1 MKFSPNIKIPDS
13 LKRVLKRESTPT
25 PLQEPRRPIKRNPK
39 DNIPLNFRERS
50 NARISLLASIVVL
63 AILVLFFNQLDY
75 RLIRKPAI
83 DAQKKAAA
91 IKEKQEAAATTGE
104 ITTASVIAVGDNL
117 YHQSLIDAGASS
129 DGNWNYDKIYTHIQ
143 DAIKDADIKMIDQET
158 VFTTDHDSVSS
169 YPSFATPTEVG
180 DAIIKA
186 GFNVVESA
194 NNHIDD
200 FGEGFLT
207 DTLNFWKTTYPDVT
221 LLGIHDSQEDADTVK
236 IREVNGIKIAFL
248 DYTYGTNVGGIEGKD
263 YMIDMIRK
271 DKITTMIQKA
281 KQQADCIIF
290 VAHWG
295 TEDETMP
302 NEYEKQWAAYL
313 MEQGVN
319 VIIGGHPHVLQPYG
333 RLTDDKGNET
343 VVFYS
348 LGNFVSTQQKLEEL
362 LGGMAKFT
370 IQKTVKD
377 GKTSIEILTP
387 TVEPLVMHYNS
398 DAGEF
403 GPYMLSDYTEELASQ
418 NGVQKYIGSG
428 VFTLDNL
435 KKKFNEIMS
444 MNVTPST
451 GTNLLDVTIDTDL
464 NMIDA
469 SGNIVEDTDS
479 ITAEKYYADKG
490 IDINS
495 ENFNSADNNSGSTD
509 SSSDDTSDDGSDS
522 YDDSS
527 YDDSYDDSSYDSSD
541 DSSDDGS
548 YDDGSYDDSNY
559 DDGSYDDSSYDDGSS
574 DGSSYDDYVDEGYD
588 TDEEG
593 GDWNY

>member
-143 DAIKDADIKMIDQET
+143 DAIKDADIKMIDQ
-158 VFTTDHDSVSS
+158 DSVSS

-180 DAIIKA
+180 DAIVKA

-207 DTLNFWKTTYPDVT
+207 DTLNFWKTNYPDVT

-333 RLTDDKGNET
+333 RLTDDNGNEA

-527 YDDSYDDSSYDSSD
+527 YDD
-541 DSSDDGS
+541 GS
-548 YDDGSYDDSNY
+548 YDDT
-559 DDGSYDDSSYDDGSS
+559 SYDDSSYDD
-574 DGSSYDDYVDEGYD
+574 SYYD
-588 TDEEG
+588 SEE
-593 GDWNY
+593 

>member
-1 MKFSPNIKIPDS
+1 MKFPPNFNNPF
-13 LKRVLKRESTPT
+13 KRENLPER
-25 PLQEPRRPIKRNPK
+25 LQNFREARENRKAVKRNFK
-39 DNIPLNFRERS
+39 ENIPLNFRERS
-50 NARISLLASIVVL
+50 NARTSLLASVAVL
-63 AILVLFFNQLDY
+63 AILVILFNQLDY

-83 DAQKKAAA
+83 DAQKKAATA
-91 IKEKQEAAATTGE
+91 KEKQETEAATGDV
-104 ITTASVIAVGDNL
+104 TTASVIAVGDNL
-117 YHQSLIDAGASS
+117 YHQSLIDAGVSE
-129 DGNWNYDKIYTHIQ
+129 DETWNYDKIYTHIT
-143 DAIKDADIKMIDQET
+143 DAIKDADIRMIDQET
-158 VFTTDHDSVSS
+158 VFTTDHDNVSS

-207 DTLNFWKTTYPDVT
+207 DTLNFWKTNYPDVT
-221 LLGIHDSQEDADTVK
+221 LIGIHDSQEDADTVK
-236 IREVNGIKIAFL
+236 IREVNGIRIAFL

-377 GKTSIEILTP
+377 GKTSVKILTP

-398 DAGEF
+398 DSGEF

-418 NGVQKYIGSG
+418 NGVQKYIGDG

-451 GTNLLDVTIDTDL
+451 GTNLLDVTINTDL
-464 NMIDA
+464 NMIDS
-469 SGNIVEDTDS
+469 SGNVVEDTAS
-479 ITAEKYYADKG
+479 ITAEQYYADKG
-490 IDINS
+490 IDITS
-495 ENFNSADNNSGSTD
+495 ESFNTADNSSGSAEG
-509 SSSDDTSDDGSDS
+509 SSD
-522 YDDSS
+522 
-527 YDDSYDDSSYDSSD
+527 DSSD
-541 DSSDDGS
+541 DGSDDGS
-548 YDDGSYDDSNY
+548 YDDGSYDD
-559 DDGSYDDSSYDDGSS
+559 GSYDDSYYDDS
-574 DGSSYDDYVDEGYD
+574 
-588 TDEEG
+588 EE
-593 GDWNY
+593 

>member
-1 MKFSPNIKIPDS
+1 MKFPPNFNNPF
-13 LKRVLKRESTPT
+13 KRENLPDR
-25 PLQEPRRPIKRNPK
+25 LQNFRESRENRKAVKRNFK
-39 DNIPLNFRERS
+39 ENIPLNFRERS
-50 NARISLLASIVVL
+50 NARTSLLASVIVL
-63 AILVLFFNQLDY
+63 AVLVILFNQLDY

-83 DAQKKAAA
+83 DAQKKATAA
-91 IKEKQEAAATTGE
+91 KEKQETEAATGDV
-104 ITTASVIAVGDNL
+104 TTASVIAVGDNL
-117 YHQSLIDAGASS
+117 YHQSLIDAGVSE
-129 DGNWNYDKIYTHIQ
+129 DGTWNYDKIYTHIT
-143 DAIKDADIKMIDQET
+143 DAIKDADIRMIDQET
-158 VFTTDHDSVSS
+158 VFTTDHDNVSS

-207 DTLNFWKTTYPDVT
+207 DTLNFWKTNYPDVT

-236 IREVNGIKIAFL
+236 IREVNGIRIAFL

-377 GKTSIEILTP
+377 GKTSVKILTP

-398 DAGEF
+398 DSGEF

-418 NGVQKYIGSG
+418 NGVQKYIGDG

-451 GTNLLDVTIDTDL
+451 GTNLLDVTINTDL
-464 NMIDA
+464 NMIDS
-469 SGNIVEDTDS
+469 SGNVVEDTAS
-479 ITAEKYYADKG
+479 ITAEQYYADKG
-490 IDINS
+490 IDTTS
-495 ENFNSADNNSGSTD
+495 ESFNTAD
-509 SSSDDTSDDGSDS
+509 SSSGSAEGSSDDSSDDGSDDGS

-527 YDDSYDDSSYDSSD
+527 DDGSYY
-541 DSSDDGS
+541 DDGS
-548 YDDGSYDDSNY
+548 YDDGSYDDSY
-559 DDGSYDDSSYDDGSS
+559 YDDS
-574 DGSSYDDYVDEGYD
+574 
-588 TDEEG
+588 EE
-593 GDWNY
+593 

>member
-1 MKFSPNIKIPDS
+1 MKFPRNIQIPDS
-13 LKRVLKRESTPT
+13 IKRVFKRESVSD
-25 PLQEPRRPIKRNPK
+25 PLHEPRRPIRRNPK

-75 RLIRKPAI
+75 RLILKPAI

-91 IKEKQEAAATTGE
+91 AKEKQEAAAATTE
-104 ITTASVIAVGDNL
+104 TTTASVIAVGDNL
-117 YHQSLIDAGASS
+117 YHQSLIDAGVS
-129 DGNWNYDKIYTHIQ
+129 DDGTWNYDKIYTHIQ

-180 DAIIKA
+180 DAIVKA

-207 DTLNFWKTTYPDVT
+207 DTLNFWKNNYPDVT
-221 LLGIHDSQEDADTVK
+221 LLGIHETQEDADTVK

-281 KQQADCIIF
+281 KKEADCIIF

-370 IQKTVKD
+370 IQKTVQN

-398 DAGEF
+398 DSGEF
-403 GPYMLSDYTEELASQ
+403 GPYMLSDYTDELASQ
-418 NGVQKYIGSG
+418 NGVQKYIGSD

-451 GTNLLDVTIDTDL
+451 GTNLLDVTINTDL
-464 NMIDA
+464 NMVDS

-479 ITAEKYYADKG
+479 VTAEQYYADKG

-495 ENFNSADNNSGSTD
+495 ESFNSADNSSG
-509 SSSDDTSDDGSDS
+509 SSDDTSDDTLDDES
-522 YDDSS
+522 YDDNS
-527 YDDSYDDSSYDSSD
+527 YDDSYDDSSYD
-541 DSSDDGS
+541 DS
-548 YDDGSYDDSNY
+548 
-559 DDGSYDDSSYDDGSS
+559 
-574 DGSSYDDYVDEGYD
+574 
-588 TDEEG
+588 EE
-593 GDWNY
+593 

>member
-1 MKFSPNIKIPDS
+1 MKFPLNFNNPFKKENLPEG
-13 LKRVLKRESTPT
+13 LQNFREERENRKTV
-25 PLQEPRRPIKRNPK
+25 KRNFK
-39 DNIPLNFRERS
+39 ENIPLNFRERS
-50 NARISLLASIVVL
+50 NARASLLASVIVL
-63 AILVLFFNQLDY
+63 AVLVILFNQLDY
-75 RLIRKPAI
+75 RMIRKPAI
-83 DAQKKAAA
+83 DAQKKAATA
-91 IKEKQEAAATTGE
+91 KEKPETTATTSDV
-104 ITTASVIAVGDNL
+104 TTASVIAVGDNL
-117 YHQSLIDAGASS
+117 YHQSLIDAGASE
-129 DGNWNYDKIYTHIQ
+129 DGNWNYDKIYTHIT
-143 DAIKDADIKMIDQET
+143 DAIKDADIRMIDQET

-180 DAIIKA
+180 DAIVKA

-207 DTLNFWKTTYPDVT
+207 DTLNFWKTKYPDVT

-271 DKITTMIQKA
+271 EKITTMIQKA

-333 RLTDDKGNET
+333 RISDGKGNET

-370 IQKTVKD
+370 IQKTVEN
-377 GKTSIEILTP
+377 GKTSIQILTP

-418 NGVQKYIGSG
+418 NGVQKYIGDG

-464 NMIDA
+464 NMVDS

-479 ITAEKYYADKG
+479 ITAEQYYADKG
-490 IDINS
+490 IDVNS
-495 ENFNSADNNSGSTD
+495 EDFNSADSNSGNTD
-509 SSSDDTSDDGSDS
+509 DSSDDSSDDGSDDGS

-527 YDDSYDDSSYDSSD
+527 YDDSSY
-541 DSSDDGS
+541 DDGS

-559 DDGSYDDSSYDDGSS
+559 DDTGDYGS
-574 DGSSYDDYVDEGYD
+574 
-588 TDEEG
+588 EE
-593 GDWNY
+593 

>member
-1 MKFSPNIKIPDS
+1 MKFPLNFNNSFKKEN
-13 LKRVLKRESTPT
+13 LTEGLQNFREERENRKTV
-25 PLQEPRRPIKRNPK
+25 KRNFK
-39 DNIPLNFRERS
+39 ENIPLNFRERS
-50 NARISLLASIVVL
+50 NARASLLASVIVL
-63 AILVLFFNQLDY
+63 AVLVILFNQLDY
-75 RLIRKPAI
+75 RMIRKPAI
-83 DAQKKAAA
+83 DAQKKSAAA
-91 IKEKQEAAATTGE
+91 KEKPETTATTSDV
-104 ITTASVIAVGDNL
+104 TTASVIAVGDNL
-117 YHQSLIDAGASS
+117 YHQSLIDAGASE
-129 DGNWNYDKIYTHIQ
+129 DGNWNYDKIYTHIT
-143 DAIKDADIKMIDQET
+143 DAIKDADIRMIDQET

-180 DAIIKA
+180 DAIVKA

-207 DTLNFWKTTYPDVT
+207 DTLNFWKTKYPDVT

-271 DKITTMIQKA
+271 EKITTMIQKA

-319 VIIGGHPHVLQPYG
+319 VIIGGYPHVLQPYG
-333 RLTDDKGNET
+333 RISDGKGNET

-370 IQKTVKD
+370 IQKTVEN
-377 GKTSIEILTP
+377 GKTSIQILTP

-418 NGVQKYIGSG
+418 NGVQKYIGDG

-464 NMIDA
+464 NMVDS

-479 ITAEKYYADKG
+479 ITAEQYYADKG
-490 IDINS
+490 IDVNS
-495 ENFNSADNNSGSTD
+495 EDFNSADSNSGNTD
-509 SSSDDTSDDGSDS
+509 DSSDDSSDDGSDDGS

-527 YDDSYDDSSYDSSD
+527 YDDSSY
-541 DSSDDGS
+541 DDGS
-548 YDDGSYDDSNY
+548 YDDGSYDDS
-559 DDGSYDDSSYDDGSS
+559 SYDDTGDYGS
-574 DGSSYDDYVDEGYD
+574 
-588 TDEEG
+588 EE
-593 GDWNY
+593 

>member
-1 MKFSPNIKIPDS
+1 MKFPLNFNNSFKKEN
-13 LKRVLKRESTPT
+13 LTEGLQNFREERENRKTV
-25 PLQEPRRPIKRNPK
+25 KRNFK
-39 DNIPLNFRERS
+39 ENIPLNFRERS
-50 NARISLLASIVVL
+50 NARASLLASVIVL
-63 AILVLFFNQLDY
+63 AVLVILFNQLDY

-83 DAQKKAAA
+83 DAQKKTAAA
-91 IKEKQEAAATTGE
+91 KEKPETTATTNNV
-104 ITTASVIAVGDNL
+104 TTASVIAVGDNL
-117 YHQSLIDAGASS
+117 YHQSLIDAGASE
-129 DGNWNYDKIYTHIQ
+129 DGNWNYDKIYTHIT
-143 DAIKDADIKMIDQET
+143 DAIKDADIRMIDQET

-180 DAIIKA
+180 DAIVKA

-207 DTLNFWKTTYPDVT
+207 DTLNFWKTKYPDVT
-221 LLGIHDSQEDADTVK
+221 LLGIHDSQEDADAVK

-248 DYTYGTNVGGIEGKD
+248 NYTYGTNVGGIEGKD

-271 DKITTMIQKA
+271 EKITTMIQKA

-333 RLTDDKGNET
+333 RISDGKGNET

-370 IQKTVKD
+370 IQKTVEN
-377 GKTSIEILTP
+377 GKTSIQILTP

-418 NGVQKYIGSG
+418 NGVQKYIGDG

-464 NMIDA
+464 NMVDS

-479 ITAEKYYADKG
+479 ITAEQYYADKG
-490 IDINS
+490 IDVNS
-495 ENFNSADNNSGSTD
+495 EDFNSADSNSGNTD
-509 SSSDDTSDDGSDS
+509 DSSDDSSDDGSDDGS

-527 YDDSYDDSSYDSSD
+527 YDDSSY
-541 DSSDDGS
+541 DDGS
-548 YDDGSYDDSNY
+548 YDDGSYDDS
-559 DDGSYDDSSYDDGSS
+559 SYDDTGDYDS
-574 DGSSYDDYVDEGYD
+574 
-588 TDEEG
+588 EE
-593 GDWNY
+593 

>member
-1 MKFSPNIKIPDS
+1 MKFPLNFNNPFKKEN
-13 LKRVLKRESTPT
+13 LTEGLQNFREERENRKTV
-25 PLQEPRRPIKRNPK
+25 KRNFK
-39 DNIPLNFRERS
+39 ENIPLNFRERS
-50 NARISLLASIVVL
+50 NARASLLASVIVL
-63 AILVLFFNQLDY
+63 AVLVILFNQLDY
-75 RLIRKPAI
+75 RMIRKPAI
-83 DAQKKAAA
+83 DAQKKTAAA
-91 IKEKQEAAATTGE
+91 KEKPETTATTSDV
-104 ITTASVIAVGDNL
+104 TTASVIAVGDNL
-117 YHQSLIDAGASS
+117 YHQSLIDAGASE
-129 DGNWNYDKIYTHIQ
+129 DGNWNYDKIYTHIT
-143 DAIKDADIKMIDQET
+143 DAIKDADIRMIDQET

-180 DAIIKA
+180 DAIVKA

-207 DTLNFWKTTYPDVT
+207 DTLNFWKAKYPDVT

-271 DKITTMIQKA
+271 EKITTMIQKA

-333 RLTDDKGNET
+333 RISDGKGNET

-370 IQKTVKD
+370 IQKTVEN
-377 GKTSIEILTP
+377 GKTSIQILTP

-418 NGVQKYIGSG
+418 NGVQKYIGDG

-464 NMIDA
+464 NMVDS

-479 ITAEKYYADKG
+479 ITAEQYYADKG
-490 IDINS
+490 IDVNS
-495 ENFNSADNNSGSTD
+495 EDFNSADSNSGNTD
-509 SSSDDTSDDGSDS
+509 
-522 YDDSS
+522 
-527 YDDSYDDSSYDSSD
+527 DSSD

-548 YDDGSYDDSNY
+548 
-559 DDGSYDDSSYDDGSS
+559 DDGSYDDSSYDDGSYD
-574 DGSSYDDYVDEGYD
+574 DGSYDDNSYD
-588 TDEEG
+588 DTGDYGSEE
-593 GDWNY
+593 

>member
-1 MKFSPNIKIPDS
+1 MKFPPNFNNPF
-13 LKRVLKRESTPT
+13 KRENLPER
-25 PLQEPRRPIKRNPK
+25 LQNFREARENRKAVKRNFK
-39 DNIPLNFRERS
+39 ENIPLNFRERS
-50 NARISLLASIVVL
+50 NARTSLLASVAVL
-63 AILVLFFNQLDY
+63 AILVILFNQLDY

-83 DAQKKAAA
+83 DAQKKAVTA
-91 IKEKQEAAATTGE
+91 KEKQETEAATGDV
-104 ITTASVIAVGDNL
+104 TTASVIAVGDNL
-117 YHQSLIDAGASS
+117 YHQSLIDAGVSE
-129 DGNWNYDKIYTHIQ
+129 DGTWNYDKIYTHIT
-143 DAIKDADIKMIDQET
+143 DAIKDADIRMIDQET
-158 VFTTDHDSVSS
+158 VFTTDHDNVSS

-200 FGEGFLT
+200 FGEEFLT
-207 DTLNFWKTTYPDVT
+207 DTLNFWKTNYPDVT
-221 LLGIHDSQEDADTVK
+221 LIGIHDSQEDADTVK

-370 IQKTVKD
+370 IQKTAKD
-377 GKTSIEILTP
+377 GKTSVKILTP

-398 DAGEF
+398 DSGEF

-418 NGVQKYIGSG
+418 NGVQKYIGDG

-451 GTNLLDVTIDTDL
+451 GTNLLDVTINTDL
-464 NMIDA
+464 NMIDS
-469 SGNIVEDTDS
+469 SGNVVEDTAS
-479 ITAEKYYADKG
+479 ITAEQYYADKG
-490 IDINS
+490 IDITS
-495 ENFNSADNNSGSTD
+495 ESFNTADNSSGSAE
-509 SSSDDTSDDGSDS
+509 G
-522 YDDSS
+522 
-527 YDDSYDDSSYDSSD
+527 SSD

-548 YDDGSYDDSNY
+548 
-559 DDGSYDDSSYDDGSS
+559 DDGSYDDSSYDDGS
-574 DGSSYDDYVDEGYD
+574 YDDSYYD
-588 TDEEG
+588 DSEE
-593 GDWNY
+593 

>member
-1 MKFSPNIKIPDS
+1 MKFPLNFNNPFKKENLPEG
-13 LKRVLKRESTPT
+13 LQNFREERENRKTV
-25 PLQEPRRPIKRNPK
+25 KRNFK
-39 DNIPLNFRERS
+39 ENIPLNFRERS
-50 NARISLLASIVVL
+50 NARASLLASVIVL
-63 AILVLFFNQLDY
+63 AVLVILFNQLDY

-91 IKEKQEAAATTGE
+91 AKEKPETTATTNNV
-104 ITTASVIAVGDNL
+104 TTASVIAVGDNL
-117 YHQSLIDAGASS
+117 YHQSLIDAGASE
-129 DGNWNYDKIYTHIQ
+129 DGNWNYDKIYTHIT
-143 DAIKDADIKMIDQET
+143 DAIKDADIRMIDQET

-180 DAIIKA
+180 DAIVKA

-207 DTLNFWKTTYPDVT
+207 DTLNFWKTKYPDVT

-271 DKITTMIQKA
+271 EKITTMIQKA

-333 RLTDDKGNET
+333 RISDGKGNET

-370 IQKTVKD
+370 IQKTVEN
-377 GKTSIEILTP
+377 GKTSIQILTP

-418 NGVQKYIGSG
+418 NGVQKYIGDG

-464 NMIDA
+464 NMVDS

-479 ITAEKYYADKG
+479 ITAEQYYADKG
-490 IDINS
+490 IDVNS
-495 ENFNSADNNSGSTD
+495 EDFNSADSNSGNTD
-509 SSSDDTSDDGSDS
+509 DSSDDSSDDGSDDGS

-527 YDDSYDDSSYDSSD
+527 YDDSSY
-541 DSSDDGS
+541 DDGS
-548 YDDGSYDDSNY
+548 YDDGSYDDS
-559 DDGSYDDSSYDDGSS
+559 SYDDTGDYGS
-574 DGSSYDDYVDEGYD
+574 
-588 TDEEG
+588 EE
-593 GDWNY
+593 

>member
-1 MKFSPNIKIPDS
+1 MKFPPNFNNPF
-13 LKRVLKRESTPT
+13 KRENLPER
-25 PLQEPRRPIKRNPK
+25 LQNFREARENRKAVKRNFK
-39 DNIPLNFRERS
+39 ENIPLNFRERS
-50 NARISLLASIVVL
+50 NARTSLLASVAVL
-63 AILVLFFNQLDY
+63 AILVILFNQLDY

-83 DAQKKAAA
+83 DAQKKAVTA
-91 IKEKQEAAATTGE
+91 KEKQETEAATGDV
-104 ITTASVIAVGDNL
+104 TTASVIAVGDNL
-117 YHQSLIDAGASS
+117 YHQSLIDAGVSE
-129 DGNWNYDKIYTHIQ
+129 DGTWNYDKIYTHIT
-143 DAIKDADIKMIDQET
+143 DAIKDADIRMIDQET
-158 VFTTDHDSVSS
+158 VFTTDHDNVSS

-207 DTLNFWKTTYPDVT
+207 DTLNFWKTNYPDVT
-221 LLGIHDSQEDADTVK
+221 LIGIHDSQEDADTVK

-370 IQKTVKD
+370 IQKTAKD
-377 GKTSIEILTP
+377 GKTSVKILTP

-398 DAGEF
+398 DSGEF

-418 NGVQKYIGSG
+418 NGVQKYIGDG
-428 VFTLDNL
+428 IFTLDNL

-451 GTNLLDVTIDTDL
+451 GTNLLDVTINTDL
-464 NMIDA
+464 NMIDS
-469 SGNIVEDTDS
+469 SGNVVEDTAS
-479 ITAEKYYADKG
+479 ITAEQYYADKG
-490 IDINS
+490 IDITS
-495 ENFNSADNNSGSTD
+495 ESFNTADNSSGSAE
-509 SSSDDTSDDGSDS
+509 G
-522 YDDSS
+522 
-527 YDDSYDDSSYDSSD
+527 SSD

-548 YDDGSYDDSNY
+548 
-559 DDGSYDDSSYDDGSS
+559 DDGSYDDSSYDDGS
-574 DGSSYDDYVDEGYD
+574 YDDSYYD
-588 TDEEG
+588 DSEE
-593 GDWNY
+593 

>member
-1 MKFSPNIKIPDS
+1 MKFPLNFNNPFKKEN
-13 LKRVLKRESTPT
+13 LTEGLQNFREERENRKTV
-25 PLQEPRRPIKRNPK
+25 KRNFK
-39 DNIPLNFRERS
+39 ENIPLNFRERS
-50 NARISLLASIVVL
+50 NARASLLASVIVL
-63 AILVLFFNQLDY
+63 AVLVILFNQLDY
-75 RLIRKPAI
+75 RMIRKPAI
-83 DAQKKAAA
+83 DAQKKSAAA
-91 IKEKQEAAATTGE
+91 KEKPETTATTSDV
-104 ITTASVIAVGDNL
+104 TTASVIAVGDNL
-117 YHQSLIDAGASS
+117 YHQSLIDAGASE
-129 DGNWNYDKIYTHIQ
+129 DGNWNYDKIYTHIT
-143 DAIKDADIKMIDQET
+143 DAIKDADIRMIDQET

-180 DAIIKA
+180 DAIVKA

-207 DTLNFWKTTYPDVT
+207 DTLNFWKTKYPDVT

-271 DKITTMIQKA
+271 EKITTMIQKA

-333 RLTDDKGNET
+333 RISDGKGNET

-370 IQKTVKD
+370 IQKTVEN
-377 GKTSIEILTP
+377 GKTSIQILTP

-418 NGVQKYIGSG
+418 NGVQKYIGDG

-464 NMIDA
+464 NMVDS

-479 ITAEKYYADKG
+479 ITAEQYYADKG
-490 IDINS
+490 IDVNS
-495 ENFNSADNNSGSTD
+495 EDFNSADSNSGNTD
-509 SSSDDTSDDGSDS
+509 DSSDDSSDDGSDDGS

-527 YDDSYDDSSYDSSD
+527 YDDSSY
-541 DSSDDGS
+541 DDGS

-559 DDGSYDDSSYDDGSS
+559 DDTGDYGS
-574 DGSSYDDYVDEGYD
+574 
-588 TDEEG
+588 EE
-593 GDWNY
+593 

>member
-1 MKFSPNIKIPDS
+1 MKFPLNFNNPFKKEN
-13 LKRVLKRESTPT
+13 LTEGLQNFREERENRKTV
-25 PLQEPRRPIKRNPK
+25 KRNFK
-39 DNIPLNFRERS
+39 ENIPLNFRERS
-50 NARISLLASIVVL
+50 NARASLLASVIVL
-63 AILVLFFNQLDY
+63 AVLVILFNQLDY
-75 RLIRKPAI
+75 RMIRKPAI

-91 IKEKQEAAATTGE
+91 AKEKPETTATTSDV
-104 ITTASVIAVGDNL
+104 TTASVIAVGDNL
-117 YHQSLIDAGASS
+117 YHQSLIDAGASE
-129 DGNWNYDKIYTHIQ
+129 DGNWNYDKIYTHIT
-143 DAIKDADIKMIDQET
+143 DAIKDADIRMIDQET

-169 YPSFATPTEVG
+169 YSSFATPTEVG
-180 DAIIKA
+180 DAIVKA

-207 DTLNFWKTTYPDVT
+207 DTLNFWKTKYPDVT

-271 DKITTMIQKA
+271 EKITTMIQKA

-333 RLTDDKGNET
+333 RISDGKGNET

-370 IQKTVKD
+370 IQKTVEN
-377 GKTSIEILTP
+377 GKTSIQILTP

-418 NGVQKYIGSG
+418 NGVQKYIGDG

-464 NMIDA
+464 NMVDS

-479 ITAEKYYADKG
+479 ITAEQYYADKG
-490 IDINS
+490 IDVNS
-495 ENFNSADNNSGSTD
+495 EDFNSADSNSGNTD
-509 SSSDDTSDDGSDS
+509 DSSDDSSDDGSDDGS

-527 YDDSYDDSSYDSSD
+527 YDDSSY
-541 DSSDDGS
+541 DDGS

-559 DDGSYDDSSYDDGSS
+559 DDTGDYDS
-574 DGSSYDDYVDEGYD
+574 
-588 TDEEG
+588 EE
-593 GDWNY
+593 

>member
-1 MKFSPNIKIPDS
+1 MKFPLNFNNPFKKEN
-13 LKRVLKRESTPT
+13 LTEGLQNFREERENRKTV
-25 PLQEPRRPIKRNPK
+25 KRNFK
-39 DNIPLNFRERS
+39 ENIPLNFRERS
-50 NARISLLASIVVL
+50 NARASLLASVIVL
-63 AILVLFFNQLDY
+63 AVLVILFNQLDY
-75 RLIRKPAI
+75 RMIRKPAI
-83 DAQKKAAA
+83 DAQKKTAAA
-91 IKEKQEAAATTGE
+91 KEKPETTATTSDV
-104 ITTASVIAVGDNL
+104 TTASVIAVGDNL
-117 YHQSLIDAGASS
+117 YHQSLIDAGASE
-129 DGNWNYDKIYTHIQ
+129 DGNWNYDKIYTHIT
-143 DAIKDADIKMIDQET
+143 DAIKDADIRMIDQET

-180 DAIIKA
+180 DAIVKA

-207 DTLNFWKTTYPDVT
+207 DTLNFWKTKYPDVT

-271 DKITTMIQKA
+271 EKITTMIQKA

-333 RLTDDKGNET
+333 RISDGKGNET

-370 IQKTVKD
+370 IQKTVEN
-377 GKTSIEILTP
+377 GKTSIQILTP

-418 NGVQKYIGSG
+418 NGVQKYIGDG

-464 NMIDA
+464 NMVDS

-479 ITAEKYYADKG
+479 ITAEQYYADKG
-490 IDINS
+490 IDVNS
-495 ENFNSADNNSGSTD
+495 EDFNSADSNSGNTD
-509 SSSDDTSDDGSDS
+509 GSSDDSSDDGSDDGS

-527 YDDSYDDSSYDSSD
+527 YDDSSY
-541 DSSDDGS
+541 DDGS
-548 YDDGSYDDSNY
+548 YDDGSYDDN
-559 DDGSYDDSSYDDGSS
+559 SYDDTGDYGS
-574 DGSSYDDYVDEGYD
+574 
-588 TDEEG
+588 EE
-593 GDWNY
+593 

>member
-1 MKFSPNIKIPDS
+1 MKFPPNFNNPF
-13 LKRVLKRESTPT
+13 KRENLPER
-25 PLQEPRRPIKRNPK
+25 LQNFREARENRKAVKRNFK
-39 DNIPLNFRERS
+39 ENIPLNFRERS
-50 NARISLLASIVVL
+50 NARTSLLASVAVL
-63 AILVLFFNQLDY
+63 AILVILFNQLDY

-83 DAQKKAAA
+83 DAQKKAVTA
-91 IKEKQEAAATTGE
+91 KEKQETEAATGDV
-104 ITTASVIAVGDNL
+104 TTASVIAVGDNL
-117 YHQSLIDAGASS
+117 YHQSLIDAGVSE
-129 DGNWNYDKIYTHIQ
+129 DGTWNYDKIYTHIT
-143 DAIKDADIKMIDQET
+143 DAIKDADIRMIDQET
-158 VFTTDHDSVSS
+158 VFTTDHDNVSS

-207 DTLNFWKTTYPDVT
+207 DTLNFWKTNYPDVT
-221 LLGIHDSQEDADTVK
+221 LIGIHDSQEDADTVK

-370 IQKTVKD
+370 IQKTAKD
-377 GKTSIEILTP
+377 GKTSVKILTP

-398 DAGEF
+398 DSGEF

-418 NGVQKYIGSG
+418 NGVQKYIGDA

-451 GTNLLDVTIDTDL
+451 GTNLLDVTINTDL
-464 NMIDA
+464 NMIDS
-469 SGNIVEDTDS
+469 SGNVVEDTAS
-479 ITAEKYYADKG
+479 ITAEQYYADKG
-490 IDINS
+490 IDITS
-495 ENFNSADNNSGSTD
+495 ESFNTADNSSGSAE
-509 SSSDDTSDDGSDS
+509 G
-522 YDDSS
+522 
-527 YDDSYDDSSYDSSD
+527 SSD

-548 YDDGSYDDSNY
+548 
-559 DDGSYDDSSYDDGSS
+559 DDGSYDDSSYDNG
-574 DGSSYDDYVDEGYD
+574 SYDDSYYD
-588 TDEEG
+588 DSEE
-593 GDWNY
+593 

>member
-1 MKFSPNIKIPDS
+1 MKFPLNFNNSFKKEN
-13 LKRVLKRESTPT
+13 LTEGLQNFREERENRKTV
-25 PLQEPRRPIKRNPK
+25 KRNFK
-39 DNIPLNFRERS
+39 ENIPLNFRERS
-50 NARISLLASIVVL
+50 NARASLLASVIVL
-63 AILVLFFNQLDY
+63 AVLVILFNQLDY

-83 DAQKKAAA
+83 DAQKKAATA
-91 IKEKQEAAATTGE
+91 KEKPETTATTSDV
-104 ITTASVIAVGDNL
+104 TTASVIAVGDNL
-117 YHQSLIDAGASS
+117 YHQILIDAGASE
-129 DGNWNYDKIYTHIQ
+129 DGNWNYDKIYTHIT
-143 DAIKDADIKMIDQET
+143 DAIKDADIRMIDQET

-180 DAIIKA
+180 DAIVKA

-207 DTLNFWKTTYPDVT
+207 DTLNFWKTKYPDVT

-271 DKITTMIQKA
+271 EKITTMIQKA

-333 RLTDDKGNET
+333 RISDGKGNET

-370 IQKTVKD
+370 IQKTVEN
-377 GKTSIEILTP
+377 GKTSIQILTP

-418 NGVQKYIGSG
+418 NGVQKYIGDG

-451 GTNLLDVTIDTDL
+451 GTNLLDVIIDTDL
-464 NMIDA
+464 NMVDS

-479 ITAEKYYADKG
+479 ITAEQYYADKG

-495 ENFNSADNNSGSTD
+495 EDFNSADSNSGNTD
-509 SSSDDTSDDGSDS
+509 DSSDDSSDDGSDDGS

-527 YDDSYDDSSYDSSD
+527 YDDSSY
-541 DSSDDGS
+541 DDGS
-548 YDDGSYDDSNY
+548 YDDGSYDDS
-559 DDGSYDDSSYDDGSS
+559 SYDDTGDYDS
-574 DGSSYDDYVDEGYD
+574 
-588 TDEEG
+588 EE
-593 GDWNY
+593 

>member
-1 MKFSPNIKIPDS
+1 MKFPLNFNNSFKKEN
-13 LKRVLKRESTPT
+13 LTEGLQNFREERENRKTV
-25 PLQEPRRPIKRNPK
+25 KRNFK
-39 DNIPLNFRERS
+39 ENIPLNFRERS
-50 NARISLLASIVVL
+50 NARASLLASVIVL
-63 AILVLFFNQLDY
+63 AVLVILFNQLDY
-75 RLIRKPAI
+75 RMIRKPAI
-83 DAQKKAAA
+83 DAQKKSAAA
-91 IKEKQEAAATTGE
+91 KEKPETTATTSDV
-104 ITTASVIAVGDNL
+104 TTASVIAVGDNL
-117 YHQSLIDAGASS
+117 YHQSLIDAGASE
-129 DGNWNYDKIYTHIQ
+129 DGNWNYDKIYTHIT
-143 DAIKDADIKMIDQET
+143 DAIKDADIRMIDQET

-180 DAIIKA
+180 DAIVKA

-194 NNHIDD
+194 NNHIDA

-207 DTLNFWKTTYPDVT
+207 DTLNFWKTKYPDVT

-271 DKITTMIQKA
+271 EKITTMIQKA

-333 RLTDDKGNET
+333 RISDGKGNET

-370 IQKTVKD
+370 IQKTVEN
-377 GKTSIEILTP
+377 GKTSIQILTP

-418 NGVQKYIGSG
+418 NGVQKYIGDG

-464 NMIDA
+464 NMVDS

-479 ITAEKYYADKG
+479 ITAEQYYADKG
-490 IDINS
+490 IDVNS
-495 ENFNSADNNSGSTD
+495 EDFNSADSNSGNTD
-509 SSSDDTSDDGSDS
+509 DSSDDSSDDGSDDGS

-527 YDDSYDDSSYDSSD
+527 YDDSSY
-541 DSSDDGS
+541 DDGS

-559 DDGSYDDSSYDDGSS
+559 DDTGDYDS
-574 DGSSYDDYVDEGYD
+574 
-588 TDEEG
+588 EE
-593 GDWNY
+593 

>member
-1 MKFSPNIKIPDS
+1 MKFPPNFNNPF
-13 LKRVLKRESTPT
+13 KRENLPER
-25 PLQEPRRPIKRNPK
+25 LQNFREARENRKAVKRNFK
-39 DNIPLNFRERS
+39 ENIPLNFRERS
-50 NARISLLASIVVL
+50 NARTSLLASVTVL
-63 AILVLFFNQLDY
+63 AILVILFNQLDY

-83 DAQKKAAA
+83 DAQKKAVTA
-91 IKEKQEAAATTGE
+91 KEKQETEAATGDV
-104 ITTASVIAVGDNL
+104 TTASVIAVGDNL
-117 YHQSLIDAGASS
+117 YHQSLIDAGVSE
-129 DGNWNYDKIYTHIQ
+129 DGTWNYDKIYTHIT
-143 DAIKDADIKMIDQET
+143 DAIKDADIRMIDQET
-158 VFTTDHDSVSS
+158 VFTTDHDNVSS

-207 DTLNFWKTTYPDVT
+207 DTLNFWKTNYPDVT
-221 LLGIHDSQEDADTVK
+221 LIGIHDSQEDADTVK

-377 GKTSIEILTP
+377 GKTSVKILTP

-398 DAGEF
+398 DSGEF

-418 NGVQKYIGSG
+418 NGVQKYIGDG

-451 GTNLLDVTIDTDL
+451 GTNLLDVTINTDL
-464 NMIDA
+464 NMIDS
-469 SGNIVEDTDS
+469 SGNVVEDTAS
-479 ITAEKYYADKG
+479 ITAEQYYADKG
-490 IDINS
+490 IDITS
-495 ENFNSADNNSGSTD
+495 ESFNTADNSSGSAEG
-509 SSSDDTSDDGSDS
+509 SSD
-522 YDDSS
+522 
-527 YDDSYDDSSYDSSD
+527 DSSD
-541 DSSDDGS
+541 DGSDDGS
-548 YDDGSYDDSNY
+548 YDDGSYDD
-559 DDGSYDDSSYDDGSS
+559 GSYDDSYYDDS
-574 DGSSYDDYVDEGYD
+574 
-588 TDEEG
+588 EE
-593 GDWNY
+593 

>member
-1 MKFSPNIKIPDS
+1 MKFPLNFNNSFKKEN
-13 LKRVLKRESTPT
+13 LTEGLQNFREERENRKTV
-25 PLQEPRRPIKRNPK
+25 KRNFK
-39 DNIPLNFRERS
+39 ENIPLNFRERS
-50 NARISLLASIVVL
+50 NARASLLASVIVL
-63 AILVLFFNQLDY
+63 AVLVILFNQLDY
-75 RLIRKPAI
+75 RMIRKPAI
-83 DAQKKAAA
+83 DAQKKSAAA
-91 IKEKQEAAATTGE
+91 KEKPETTATTSDV
-104 ITTASVIAVGDNL
+104 TTASVIAVGDNL
-117 YHQSLIDAGASS
+117 YHQSLIDAGASE
-129 DGNWNYDKIYTHIQ
+129 DGNWNYDKIYTHIT
-143 DAIKDADIKMIDQET
+143 DAIKDADIRMIDQET

-180 DAIIKA
+180 DAIVKA

-207 DTLNFWKTTYPDVT
+207 DTLNFWKTKYPDVT

-271 DKITTMIQKA
+271 EKITTMIQKA

-319 VIIGGHPHVLQPYG
+319 VIIGVHPHVLQPYG
-333 RLTDDKGNET
+333 RISDGKGNET

-370 IQKTVKD
+370 IQKTVEN
-377 GKTSIEILTP
+377 GKTSIQILTP

-418 NGVQKYIGSG
+418 NGVQKYIGDG

-464 NMIDA
+464 NMVDS

-479 ITAEKYYADKG
+479 ITAEQYYADKG
-490 IDINS
+490 IDVNS
-495 ENFNSADNNSGSTD
+495 EDFNSADSNSGNTD
-509 SSSDDTSDDGSDS
+509 DSSDDSSDDGSDDGS

-527 YDDSYDDSSYDSSD
+527 YDDSSY
-541 DSSDDGS
+541 DDGS

-559 DDGSYDDSSYDDGSS
+559 DDTGDYDS
-574 DGSSYDDYVDEGYD
+574 
-588 TDEEG
+588 EE
-593 GDWNY
+593 

>member
-1 MKFSPNIKIPDS
+1 MKFPPNFNNPF
-13 LKRVLKRESTPT
+13 KRENLPER
-25 PLQEPRRPIKRNPK
+25 LQNFREARENRRAVKRNFK
-39 DNIPLNFRERS
+39 ENIPLNFRERS
-50 NARISLLASIVVL
+50 NARTSLLASVAVL
-63 AILVLFFNQLDY
+63 AILVILFNQLDY

-83 DAQKKAAA
+83 DAQKKTAVA
-91 IKEKQEAAATTGE
+91 KEKQETEAATGDV
-104 ITTASVIAVGDNL
+104 TTASVIAVGDNL
-117 YHQSLIDAGASS
+117 YHQSLIDAGVSE
-129 DGNWNYDKIYTHIQ
+129 DGTWNYDKIYTHIT
-143 DAIKDADIKMIDQET
+143 DAIKDADIRMIDQET
-158 VFTTDHDSVSS
+158 VFTTDHDNVSS

-207 DTLNFWKTTYPDVT
+207 DTLNFWKTNYPDVT
-221 LLGIHDSQEDADTVK
+221 LIGIHDSQEDADTVK
-236 IREVNGIKIAFL
+236 IREVNGIRIAFL

-377 GKTSIEILTP
+377 GKTSVKILTP

-398 DAGEF
+398 DSGEF

-418 NGVQKYIGSG
+418 NGVQKYIGDG

-451 GTNLLDVTIDTDL
+451 GTNLLDVTINTDL
-464 NMIDA
+464 NMIDS
-469 SGNIVEDTDS
+469 SGNVVEDTAS
-479 ITAEKYYADKG
+479 ITAEQYYADKG
-490 IDINS
+490 IDITS
-495 ENFNSADNNSGSTD
+495 ESFNTADSSSGSTEG
-509 SSSDDTSDDGSDS
+509 SSDDSSDDGSDDGS

-527 YDDSYDDSSYDSSD
+527 YDDSYYDDGSY
-541 DSSDDGS
+541 DDGS
-548 YDDGSYDDSNY
+548 YDDGSYDDSY
-559 DDGSYDDSSYDDGSS
+559 YDDS
-574 DGSSYDDYVDEGYD
+574 
-588 TDEEG
+588 EE
-593 GDWNY
+593 

>member
-1 MKFSPNIKIPDS
+1 MKFPLNFNNPFKKENLPEG
-13 LKRVLKRESTPT
+13 LQNFREERENRKT
-25 PLQEPRRPIKRNPK
+25 IKRNFK
-39 DNIPLNFRERS
+39 ENIPLNFRERS
-50 NARISLLASIVVL
+50 NARTSLLASVIVL
-63 AILVLFFNQLDY
+63 AVLVILFNQLDY

-91 IKEKQEAAATTGE
+91 AKEKPETTATTNNV
-104 ITTASVIAVGDNL
+104 TTASVIAVGDNL
-117 YHQSLIDAGASS
+117 YHQSLIDAGASD
-129 DGNWNYDKIYTHIQ
+129 DGNWNYDKIYTHIT
-143 DAIKDADIKMIDQET
+143 DAIKYADIKMIDQET

-180 DAIIKA
+180 DAIVKA

-207 DTLNFWKTTYPDVT
+207 DTLNFWKTKYPDVT

-271 DKITTMIQKA
+271 EKITTMIQKA

-333 RLTDDKGNET
+333 RISDGKGNET

-370 IQKTVKD
+370 IQKTVEN
-377 GKTSIEILTP
+377 GKTSIQILTP

-418 NGVQKYIGSG
+418 NGVQKYIGDG

-451 GTNLLDVTIDTDL
+451 GTNLLDVIIDTDL
-464 NMIDA
+464 NMVDS

-479 ITAEKYYADKG
+479 ITAEQYYADKG
-490 IDINS
+490 IDVNS
-495 ENFNSADNNSGSTD
+495 EDFNSADSNSGNTD
-509 SSSDDTSDDGSDS
+509 DSSDDSSDDGSDDGS

-527 YDDSYDDSSYDSSD
+527 YDDSSY
-541 DSSDDGS
+541 DDGS
-548 YDDGSYDDSNY
+548 YDDGSYDDN
-559 DDGSYDDSSYDDGSS
+559 SYDDTGDYGS
-574 DGSSYDDYVDEGYD
+574 
-588 TDEEG
+588 EE
-593 GDWNY
+593 

>member
-1 MKFSPNIKIPDS
+1 MKFPLNFNNSFKKEN
-13 LKRVLKRESTPT
+13 LTEGLQNFREERENRKTV
-25 PLQEPRRPIKRNPK
+25 KRNFK
-39 DNIPLNFRERS
+39 ENIPLNFRERS
-50 NARISLLASIVVL
+50 NARASLLASVIVL
-63 AILVLFFNQLDY
+63 AVLVILFNQLDY
-75 RLIRKPAI
+75 RMIRKPAI
-83 DAQKKAAA
+83 DAQKKSAAA
-91 IKEKQEAAATTGE
+91 KEKPETTATTSDV
-104 ITTASVIAVGDNL
+104 TTASVIAVGGNL
-117 YHQSLIDAGASS
+117 YHQSLIDAGASE
-129 DGNWNYDKIYTHIQ
+129 DGNWNYDKIYTHIT
-143 DAIKDADIKMIDQET
+143 DAIKDADIRMIDQET

-180 DAIIKA
+180 DAIVKA

-207 DTLNFWKTTYPDVT
+207 DTLNFWKTKYPDVT

-271 DKITTMIQKA
+271 EKITTMIQKA

-333 RLTDDKGNET
+333 RISDGKGNET

-370 IQKTVKD
+370 IQKTVEN
-377 GKTSIEILTP
+377 GKTSIQILTP

-418 NGVQKYIGSG
+418 NGVQKYIGDG

-464 NMIDA
+464 NMVDS

-479 ITAEKYYADKG
+479 ITAEQYYADKG
-490 IDINS
+490 IDVNS
-495 ENFNSADNNSGSTD
+495 EDFNSADSNSGNTD
-509 SSSDDTSDDGSDS
+509 DSSDDSSDDGSDDGS

-527 YDDSYDDSSYDSSD
+527 YDDSSY
-541 DSSDDGS
+541 DDGS

-559 DDGSYDDSSYDDGSS
+559 DDTGDYDS
-574 DGSSYDDYVDEGYD
+574 
-588 TDEEG
+588 EE
-593 GDWNY
+593 

>member
-1 MKFSPNIKIPDS
+1 MKFPLNFNNPFKKEN
-13 LKRVLKRESTPT
+13 LTEGLQNFREERENRKTV
-25 PLQEPRRPIKRNPK
+25 KRNFK
-39 DNIPLNFRERS
+39 ENIPLNFRERS
-50 NARISLLASIVVL
+50 NARASLLASVIVL
-63 AILVLFFNQLDY
+63 AVLVILFNQLDY
-75 RLIRKPAI
+75 RMIRKPAI
-83 DAQKKAAA
+83 DAQKKTAAA
-91 IKEKQEAAATTGE
+91 KEKPETTATTSDV
-104 ITTASVIAVGDNL
+104 TTASVIAVGDNL
-117 YHQSLIDAGASS
+117 YHQSLIDAGASE
-129 DGNWNYDKIYTHIQ
+129 DGNWNYDKIYTHIT
-143 DAIKDADIKMIDQET
+143 DAIKDADIRMIDQET

-169 YPSFATPTEVG
+169 YPSFASPTEVG
-180 DAIIKA
+180 DAIVKA

-207 DTLNFWKTTYPDVT
+207 DTLNFWKTKYPDVT

-271 DKITTMIQKA
+271 EKITTMIQKA

-333 RLTDDKGNET
+333 RISDGKGNET

-370 IQKTVKD
+370 IQKTVEN
-377 GKTSIEILTP
+377 GKTSIQILTP

-418 NGVQKYIGSG
+418 NGVQKYIGDG

-464 NMIDA
+464 NMVDS

-479 ITAEKYYADKG
+479 ITAEQYYADKG
-490 IDINS
+490 IDVNS
-495 ENFNSADNNSGSTD
+495 EDFNSADSNSGNTD
-509 SSSDDTSDDGSDS
+509 DSSDDSSDDGSDDGS

-527 YDDSYDDSSYDSSD
+527 YDDSSY
-541 DSSDDGS
+541 DDGS
-548 YDDGSYDDSNY
+548 YDDGSYDDN
-559 DDGSYDDSSYDDGSS
+559 SYDDTGDYGS
-574 DGSSYDDYVDEGYD
+574 
-588 TDEEG
+588 EE
-593 GDWNY
+593 

>member
-1 MKFSPNIKIPDS
+1 MKFPLNFNNSFKKEN
-13 LKRVLKRESTPT
+13 LTEGLQNFREERENRKTV
-25 PLQEPRRPIKRNPK
+25 KRNFK
-39 DNIPLNFRERS
+39 ENIPLNFRERS
-50 NARISLLASIVVL
+50 NARASLLASVIVL
-63 AILVLFFNQLDY
+63 AVLVILFNQLDY
-75 RLIRKPAI
+75 RMIRKPAI
-83 DAQKKAAA
+83 DAQKKSAAA
-91 IKEKQEAAATTGE
+91 KEKPETTATTSDV
-104 ITTASVIAVGDNL
+104 TTASVIAVGDNL
-117 YHQSLIDAGASS
+117 YPQSLIDAGASE
-129 DGNWNYDKIYTHIQ
+129 DGNWNYDKIYTHIT
-143 DAIKDADIKMIDQET
+143 DAIKDADIRMIDQET

-180 DAIIKA
+180 DAIVKA

-207 DTLNFWKTTYPDVT
+207 DTLNFWKTKYPDVT

-271 DKITTMIQKA
+271 EKITTMIQKA

-333 RLTDDKGNET
+333 RISDGKGNET

-370 IQKTVKD
+370 IQKTVEN
-377 GKTSIEILTP
+377 GKTSIQILTP

-418 NGVQKYIGSG
+418 NGVQKYIGDG

-464 NMIDA
+464 NMVDS

-479 ITAEKYYADKG
+479 ITAEQYYADKG
-490 IDINS
+490 IDVNS
-495 ENFNSADNNSGSTD
+495 EDFNSADSNSGNTD
-509 SSSDDTSDDGSDS
+509 DSSDDSSDDGSDDGS

-527 YDDSYDDSSYDSSD
+527 YDDSSY
-541 DSSDDGS
+541 DDGS
-548 YDDGSYDDSNY
+548 YDDGSYDDS
-559 DDGSYDDSSYDDGSS
+559 SYDDTGDYGS
-574 DGSSYDDYVDEGYD
+574 
-588 TDEEG
+588 EE
-593 GDWNY
+593 

>member
-1 MKFSPNIKIPDS
+1 MKFPLNFNNSFKKEN
-13 LKRVLKRESTPT
+13 LTEGLQNFREERENRKTV
-25 PLQEPRRPIKRNPK
+25 KRNFK
-39 DNIPLNFRERS
+39 ENIPLNFRERS
-50 NARISLLASIVVL
+50 NARASLLASVIVL
-63 AILVLFFNQLDY
+63 AVLVILFNQLDY
-75 RLIRKPAI
+75 RMIRKPAI
-83 DAQKKAAA
+83 DAQKKSAAA
-91 IKEKQEAAATTGE
+91 KEKPETTATTSDV
-104 ITTASVIAVGDNL
+104 TTASVIAVGDNL
-117 YHQSLIDAGASS
+117 YHQSLIDAGASE
-129 DGNWNYDKIYTHIQ
+129 DGNWNYDKIYTHIT
-143 DAIKDADIKMIDQET
+143 DAIKDADIRMIDQET

-180 DAIIKA
+180 DAIVKA

-207 DTLNFWKTTYPDVT
+207 DTLNFWKTKYPDVT

-248 DYTYGTNVGGIEGKD
+248 YYTYGTNVGGIEGKD

-271 DKITTMIQKA
+271 EKITTMIQKA

-333 RLTDDKGNET
+333 RISDGKGNET

-370 IQKTVKD
+370 IQKTVEN
-377 GKTSIEILTP
+377 GKTSIQILTP

-418 NGVQKYIGSG
+418 NGVQKYIGDG

-464 NMIDA
+464 NMVDS

-479 ITAEKYYADKG
+479 ITAEQYYADKG
-490 IDINS
+490 IDVNS
-495 ENFNSADNNSGSTD
+495 EDFNSADSNSGNTD
-509 SSSDDTSDDGSDS
+509 DSSDDSSDDGSDDGS

-527 YDDSYDDSSYDSSD
+527 YDDSSY
-541 DSSDDGS
+541 DDGS

-559 DDGSYDDSSYDDGSS
+559 DDTGDYDS
-574 DGSSYDDYVDEGYD
+574 
-588 TDEEG
+588 EE
-593 GDWNY
+593 